1 MSKSKLCSILP
12 VFSFVLIFLLIP
24 GRGSRLLAQENNHL
38 EVGGAAPL
46 VEGEDG
52 FQGGLNVLDTQI
64 DLSAQYTRFTGEDM
78 RDSYGGLPMAGVG
91 FSFRATRNSRVFVSF
106 SYGENKGDPFYGTPG
121 INAENHIKVR
131 YFPVQWGMKV
141 DLARST
147 RIHVY
152 AGLAVELAWVEETI
166 PLLDEHGTVVNLSSS
181 GLNSGYQLTFGPE
194 LVLGHRGHSLGLE
207 IGWGGS
213 KGTITTAG
221 HAHQIDMT
229 GYRARLFLALA
240 L

>member
-1 MSKSKLCSILP
+1 MSKSRFCLILS
-12 VFSFVLIFLLIP
+12 VLLFILILLIFP
-24 GRGSRLLAQENNHL
+24 NGGSRLLAQVNTNL
-38 EVGGAAPL
+38 ELGGSAPL
-46 VEGEDG
+46 TKGVAAFLDE
-52 FQGGLNVLDTQI
+52 LNILDTQL

-78 RDSYGGLPMAGVG
+78 RDSYGGLPMVGVG
-91 FSFRATRNSRVFVSF
+91 FSFRATRNSRVFVSIG
-106 SYGENKGDPFYGTPG
+106 YGENTGDPFYSTPG
-121 INAENHIKVR
+121 IAAEDHIKVR
-131 YFPVQWGMKV
+131 YVPVQWGMKV

-152 AGLAVELAWVEETI
+152 AGIAVELAWVEETI
-166 PLLDEHGTVVNLSSS
+166 PQLDDQGTAANLPSS
-181 GLNSGYQLTFGPE
+181 GINSGYYLTFGPE
-194 LVLGHRGHSLGLE
+194 LVLGKSGHSVGLE

-213 KGTITTAG
+213 KGTITTNG

>member
-1 MSKSKLCSILP
+1 MSNTKLRLILHVLP
-12 VFSFVLIFLLIP
+12 FILIFLLFP
-24 GRGSRLLAQENNHL
+24 NGGNLLLAQESPNL
-38 EVGGAAPL
+38 EVGGSAPL
-46 VEGEDG
+46 TEGEAD
-52 FQGGLNVLDTQI
+52 FLDELNILDTQI

-106 SYGENKGDPFYGTPG
+106 GYGENTGDPFYGTPG
-121 INAENHIKVR
+121 MAAEDHIKVR

-152 AGLAVELAWVEETI
+152 TGLAVELAWVEETI
-166 PLLDEHGTVVNLSSS
+166 PLLDDHGTVANLSSS
-181 GLNSGYQLTFGPE
+181 GLISGYQLTFGPE
-194 LVLGHRGHSLGLE
+194 LVLGQSGHSLGLE
-207 IGWGGS
+207 VGWGGS
-213 KGTITTAG
+213 KGTITSEG
-221 HAHQIDMT
+221 HSHDIDMT

>member
-12 VFSFVLIFLLIP
+12 IFSFVLIFLLFP
-24 GRGSRLLAQENNHL
+24 NSGRRLLAQENANL
-38 EVGGAAPL
+38 EVGGSAPRT
-46 VEGEDG
+46 EGEAG
-52 FQGGLNVLDTQI
+52 FQDGLDVLGARV
-64 DLSAQYTRFTGEDM
+64 DLSAQYIRFTGEDM

-106 SYGENKGDPFYGTPG
+106 GYGENKGDPFYDTPG
-121 INAENHIKVR
+121 MAAEDYIKVR
-131 YFPVQWGMKV
+131 YFPTQWGMKV

-147 RIHVY
+147 RINVY

-166 PLLDEHGTVVNLSSS
+166 PLLDDHGVVTNLSSS

-194 LVLGHRGHSLGLE
+194 LVLGQSGHSLGFE
-207 IGWGGS
+207 VGWGGS
-213 KGTITTAG
+213 KGTITTEG
-221 HAHQIDMT
+221 HSHKIDMT
-229 GYRARLFLALA
+229 GYRARFFLALA